1 MKRVPLDVKAQIEE
15 ICSKILGFNS
25 VRKILSLETPDGVV
39 RTAIEAVVCEKAGG
53 IDRDYLSKPEVLK
66 TIKNIQAC
74 ENVLEYMFSVFHNGA
89 KENYVVCLCLRKPR
103 LGTYQPTDR
112 LIINL
117 P

>member
-1 MKRVPLDVKAQIEE
+1 M
-15 ICSKILGFNS
+15 LGYNS
-25 VRKILSLETPDGVV
+25 VRQVLSSKTPEGVIL
-39 RTAIEAVVCEKAGG
+39 TAIEAVISEKAEG
-53 IDRDYLSKPEVLK
+53 IGRNYLSKPEILK